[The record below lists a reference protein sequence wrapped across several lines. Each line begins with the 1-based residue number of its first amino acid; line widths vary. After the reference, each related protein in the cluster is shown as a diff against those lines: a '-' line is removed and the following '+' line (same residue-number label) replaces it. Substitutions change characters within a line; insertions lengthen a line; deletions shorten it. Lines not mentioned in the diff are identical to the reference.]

1 MDLGRYV
8 QGRRKVAARAG
19 ARIRNRRR
27 GPRTAFVLSGGG
39 VLGAVQVGQLRALI
53 EAGIV
58 PDLLVGASVGGL
70 NAAAIAADPTP
81 DGVACLTDVWMN
93 IRSEDLFPGSRM
105 QRAWHFVRKGDHLY
119 SNHGIRRLIEHLP
132 VRSFEQMQRPL
143 SIVAANLRNGKEHWF
158 EEGSVVPALLA
169 STALPG
175 IFPPVFVDGDLYVDG
190 GVVNN
195 VPISRAVELGATKV
209 YVLTCGNGTPAE
221 RPIRR
226 PLDVLL
232 QAFAHSRAA
241 RVELDVERFARAAS
255 IEIMPTV
262 DVSGIRYN
270 DTSHTERLMR
280 TAYELSV
287 AHLGVTT
294 PLPAPSPVSLP
305 AAAAARA

>member
-8 QGRRKVAARAG
+8 QGRRKAGARAG
-19 ARIRNRRR
+19 ARGRRR
-27 GPRTAFVLSGGG
+27 ATRTAFVLSGGG

-53 EAGIV
+53 EAGII

-70 NAAAIAADPTP
+70 NAAAIAADPSL
-81 DGVACLTDVWMN
+81 DGVACLTDVWTN
-93 IRSEDLFPGSRM
+93 LRTEDLFPGSRM

-119 SNHGIRRLIEHLP
+119 SNQGIRRLIEHLP
-132 VRSFEQMQRPL
+132 ARSFEEMQRPL
-143 SIVAANLRNGKEHWF
+143 SIVTANLRSGKEHWF
-158 EEGSVVPALLA
+158 ESGPLTPALLA

-195 VPISRAVELGATKV
+195 VPISRAVEMGATTV
-209 YVLTCGNGTPAE
+209 YVLTCGSAATIE

-241 RVELDVERFARAAS
+241 RVELDVERFARAAT
-255 IEIMPTV
+255 IEILPTV
-262 DVSGIRYN
+262 DVTGIRYN
-270 DTSHTERLMR
+270 DTSHTQRLIR
-280 TAYELSV
+280 EAHELTAE
-287 AHLGVTT
+287 HLAA
-294 PLPAPSPVSLP
+294 PAPAPL
-305 AAAAARA
+305 AAARA